1 MVVLHRWLLPVAWW
15 CKQQQHAAPP
25 QLEQPKH
32 ASKAALLCWVPVLCL
47 VFRLSLASH
56 SKNHRQKTG
65 RLHSRCRP
73 RLWSS
78 WQGHGSTDTGVA
90 WSTHTSSRS
99 RITPGVSEP
108 WQQDAGPARCATWCA
123 MQVREVCW
131 LVARRSAFLIA
142 ACLCAILAHLQRGTL
157 QRTTPRVS
165 RPACLC
171 WHPQCAGRSSKVF
184 CRNRPLGTFR
194 GAGLR
199 PYANSSSSPA
209 RARSSAMSFC
219 MRTASCAPLV
229 ATT

>member
-1 MVVLHRWLLPVAWW
+1 MVFPHRWLLPVAW

-32 ASKAALLCWVPVLCL
+32 AGKAALLCWVPVLL
-47 VFRLSLASH
+47 PGFQAELDKSQQKQQAELA
-56 SKNHRQKTG
+56 G

-78 WQGHGSTDTGVA
+78 WQGHGSTDSGVA
-90 WSTHTSSRS
+90 WSTHTSPRS
-99 RITPGVSEP
+99 RITPGASEP
-108 WQQDAGPARCATWCA
+108 CQQDAGPARCATWWA

-165 RPACLC
+165 SPACLC
-171 WHPQCAGRSSKVF
+171 WHPQRAGRS
-184 CRNRPLGTFR
+184 RNSL
-194 GAGLR
+194 
-199 PYANSSSSPA
+199 
-209 RARSSAMSFC
+209 
-219 MRTASCAPLV
+219 AP
-229 ATT
+229 